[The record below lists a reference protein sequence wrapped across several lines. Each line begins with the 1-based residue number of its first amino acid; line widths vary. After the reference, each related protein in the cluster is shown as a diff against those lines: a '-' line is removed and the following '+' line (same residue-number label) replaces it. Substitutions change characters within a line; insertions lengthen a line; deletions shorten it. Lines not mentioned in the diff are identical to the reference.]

1 MESDTYFQNYHIM
14 ALKTVSEVF
23 RDIRR
28 FSVSETFMVV
38 KFRLNDS
45 AIGKISVLVT
55 CLDMIRM
62 RRPMTRAF

>member
-1 MESDTYFQNYHIM
+1 MESDTYFQNYDIM
-14 ALKTVSEVF
+14 ALKTLSEVF

-45 AIGKISVLVT
+45 EIGKISVLVT
-55 CLDMIRM
+55 CLDMIHL